1 MYPKL
6 KHKRNTFI
14 IWIYYSLFLL
24 CFNATAFA
32 KNYYVDPSSTSTI
45 TNGSFVNPWKT
56 ISQVNAGTMGLLP
69 GDSVLFKRGQSL
81 FGRLIINASGN
92 AIAPIVYSTYGTG
105 NMPELTY
112 SASDIITITNRQYIV
127 IDGLKIIDKTMST
140 SDHSILAKIS
150 YAIVLQNAPYCTI
163 KHCEITLVGIAIA
176 AQAGSDYTTIDSNY
190 LHNLRAVR
198 NTVGGDDDYGANA
211 MVIGSSNNT
220 ITNNKMEDCWATSYD
235 YGFDGGAVEFFGA
248 TISDNVIL
256 YNTAI
261 NCNGFIEIGSNSN
274 GLSNNNLIAYNKIIN
289 CGQTGTFHNKVNSFS
304 IRIDHLKFYNNIIIE
319 TKKQFSAVSALF
331 WYSDPANIDIV
342 VIQNNVIWLTTGEN
356 VINPNQD
363 TSKLIHTNNIYNI
376 RNGNLGI
383 SLDSSELFFSSEMLL
398 FMDTSGSPENW
409 DYNLMQHSP
418 AINQGIYVGLDK
430 DFINNPIIGSPDIG
444 ILEYQYSDTT
454 PVLNIQA
461 TIDRI
466 NCFGGTAY
474 IHINATGGTPPY
486 IGTGDFLRTAGNYIF
501 SITDALGSK
510 KSISILLKQPDSLT
524 LSIGYGIITTYNP
537 TTTLYAFTTG
547 GTPPYTYQL
556 NNGTVQTS
564 NIFLN
569 VAPGIYLM
577 TAKDTNGCIATQTVN
592 LAITSITNN
601 PDRKLTLNVAPNP
614 SSTSFTVSAIKY
626 RGSFVT
632 MNLNVY
638 NSFGQLVYSAQ
649 GRSNV
654 SYTFGAN
661 FVPGNYVLVA
671 VVDGTVQ
678 AVKLV
683 KL

>member
-211 MVIGSSNNT
+211 MVIGSSNNN

-304 IRIDHLKFYNNIIIE
+304 IRIENLKFYNNIIIE
-319 TKKQFSAVSALF
+319 TKKQFSSVRALF
-331 WYSDPANIDIV
+331 WYSDPINIDMV
-342 VIQNNVIWLTTGEN
+342 VIKNNVIWLTTGEN
-356 VINPNQD
+356 VINSNQD
-363 TSKLIHTNNIYNI
+363 ISKLIHTNNIYYI
-376 RNGNLGI
+376 KNGIVGMPINNT
-383 SLDSSELFFSSEMLL
+383 EFFFSNTFPIFS
-398 FMDTSGSPENW
+398 DTTGDPENW
-409 DYNLMQHSP
+409 DFRLASNSI
-418 AINQGIYVGLDK
+418 AIDHGVNVGLDK

-444 ILEYQYSDTT
+444 ILEYQYTDTT

-461 TIDRI
+461 TLDRI
-466 NCFGGTAY
+466 NCYGGAAY
-474 IHINATGGTPPY
+474 IHINAIGGVPPY
-486 IGTGDFLRTAGNYIF
+486 IGTGDYLRTAGNYVF
-501 SITDALGSK
+501 SVTDAMGTQ
-510 KSISILLKQPDSLT
+510 KSISITLKQPDSLT
-524 LSIGYGIITTYNP
+524 LSIGYGIITTYNL
-537 TTTLYAFTTG
+537 TTTLYVSTTG
-547 GTPPYTYQL
+547 GTIPFTYQI
-556 NNGTVQTS
+556 NNGTVQSS
-564 NIFLN
+564 NIFPN
-569 VAPGIYLM
+569 VSPGIYII
-577 TAKDTNGCIATQTVN
+577 TAKDANGCIATQSVN

-601 PDRKLTLNVAPNP
+601 PDRKLSLKVAPNP
-614 SSTSFTVSAIKY
+614 SSTSFTVSTIKY
-626 RGSFVT
+626 RGSYVT